1 MSRRLQAC
9 PLRMKCLLKQR
20 MTLQGRRGLETRMKV
35 KVSKQGLLCTKKK
48 TLFFPPSLFLW
59 LNQEVIGIMFTIVD
73 CCVFLFLL
81 HIQTGT
87 LTAKSSR
94 C

>member
-1 MSRRLQAC
+1 
-9 PLRMKCLLKQR
+9 
-20 MTLQGRRGLETRMKV
+20 MTV

-81 HIQTGT
+81 HVDWDPYRKV
-87 LTAKSSR
+87 KSMLKNLKLEDLLQKFFDNCIRVSFEYLSIAT
-94 C
+94 